1 MMGEA
6 RHLNRIL
13 HRIIAS
19 GERNA
24 QNSGGNSSIFAIS
37 FIEIATTK
45 QQQSLGML
53 CFHREKLLHHGRQ
66 ALIICCHNP
75 YFEFIKILEL
85 TKLQKFNENRKAIR
99 KH

>member
-1 MMGEA
+1 
-6 RHLNRIL
+6 
-13 HRIIAS
+13 
-19 GERNA
+19 
-24 QNSGGNSSIFAIS
+24 
-37 FIEIATTK
+37 
-45 QQQSLGML
+45 ML

-66 ALIICCHNP
+66 TLIICCHNP